1 MEPTT
6 ATGTPAPGL
15 DARIRLVARPAPPMV
30 GVPMGDPGGIGPEIA
45 VQAALSP
52 ALRAEGV
59 VPLLIGGPRV
69 VDRTIRL
76 LEAAGVALPKGEV
89 LVYAVDAADLDA
101 SPYGRVSAEGG
112 RAAYACIEASA
123 RLALAGA
130 IVAVA
135 TAPIN
140 KESIRAAGIDSIG
153 HTEMYAD
160 LTKTKNPMT
169 LFQTLTLRVFFLTR
183 HVSLAKACTLVTADR
198 VAEGIRESLE
208 GLRSLGIDPS
218 SAPLAV
224 AGLNPHNGEHGLF
237 GDDEG
242 REIEPAIARCRAEG
256 LNVAGPVPADSV
268 FHQALHG
275 RYSAVLS
282 LYHDQGHIATKT
294 LDFERTISLTL
305 GMPFLRTS
313 VDHGTAFDIAGKAVA
328 SPVSMVE
335 AVRLGAVYG
344 PACSAYSAARRGRA

>member
-1 MEPTT
+1 MADQERLGRPR
-6 ATGTPAPGL
+6 PGL
-15 DARIRLVARPAPPMV
+15 DARIRIVDAPAPPMI

-52 ALRAEGV
+52 VLRELGV
-59 VPLLIGGPRV
+59 KPLLIGGPKV
-69 VDRTIRL
+69 VDRTVRL
-76 LEAAGVALPKGEV
+76 LEATGIALPAGD
-89 LVYAVDAADLDA
+89 LFVYAVPEADLDA

-112 RAAYACIEASA
+112 RAAYACIAASA
-123 RLALAGA
+123 RLALDGR
-130 IVAVA
+130 IDAVA

-153 HTEMYAD
+153 HTEMYAA
-160 LTKTKNPMT
+160 LTDTKNPMT
-169 LFQTLTLRVFFLTR
+169 LFQTITLRVFFLTR
-183 HVSLAKACTLVTADR
+183 HVSLARACSLVSTDL
-198 VAEGIRESLE
+198 VAEEIRDSVE
-208 GLRSLGIDPS
+208 GLRSLGLDTT

-237 GDDEG
+237 GDEEG
-242 REIEPAIARCRAEG
+242 RFIEPAVARCRAEG
-256 LNVAGPVPADSV
+256 ISVVGPVPADSV

-305 GMPFLRTS
+305 AMPFLRTS

-335 AVRLGAVYG
+335 AIRLGALYG
-344 PACSAYSAARRGRA
+344 PAYAAYSKSKRN

>member
-1 MEPTT
+1 MILP
-6 ATGTPAPGL
+6 
-15 DARIRLVARPAPPMV
+15 RVAITI
-30 GVPMGDPGGIGPEIA
+30 GDPAGIGPEIA
-45 VQAALSP
+45 AKAA
-52 ALRAEGV
+52 AD
-59 VPLLIGGPRV
+59 PRV
-69 VDRTIRL
+69 LEVCRPVLFGRIYTPGMKAGRL
-76 LEAAGVALPKGEV
+76 
-89 LVYAVDAADLDA
+89 
-101 SPYGRVSAEGG
+101 SAEAG
-112 RAAYACIEASA
+112 RAAYDAIVAA
-123 RLALAGA
+123 AGA
-130 IVAVA
+130 AMAGEVDAVA

-169 LFQTLTLRVFFLTR
+169 LFQTITLRVFFLTR
-183 HVSLAKACTLVTADR
+183 HVSLAKACTLVTTDR
-198 VAEGIRESLE
+198 LVEGIRDSVE
-208 GLRSLGIDPS
+208 GLRSLGLDPS
-218 SAPLAV
+218 AAPLAV

-237 GDDEG
+237 GDEEG
-242 REIEPAIARCRAEG
+242 RFIEPAVAQCRAEG
-256 LNVAGPVPADSV
+256 ISVVGPVPADSV

-305 GMPFLRTS
+305 AMPFLRTS

-335 AVRLGAVYG
+335 AIRLGTLYG
-344 PACSAYSAARRGRA
+344 PAYAAYSKSKRN

>member
-1 MEPTT
+1 MEAKPS
-6 ATGTPAPGL
+6 AAALAGL
-15 DARIRLVARPAPPMV
+15 DARIRLVDAPSRPMI
-30 GVPMGDPGGIGPEIA
+30 GVPLGDPGGVGPEIA

-52 ALRAEGV
+52 VLRELGV
-59 VPLLIGGPRV
+59 QTLLIGGPHV

-76 LEAAGVALPKGEV
+76 LQAAGIALPDGDI
-89 LVYAVDAADLDA
+89 LVYSVPEADLET

-112 RAAYACIEASA
+112 RAAYACIAASA
-123 RLALAGA
+123 TLALDGR
-130 IVAVA
+130 IDAVA
-135 TAPIN
+135 TTPIN

-153 HTEMYAD
+153 HTEMYAA
-160 LTKTKNPMT
+160 LTGTKNPMT

-183 HVSLAKACTLVTADR
+183 HVSLAKACTLVTEDR
-198 VAEGIRESLE
+198 VAEGIRDSVE

-237 GDDEG
+237 GDEEG
-242 REIEPAIARCRAEG
+242 RFVEPAVARCRAEG
-256 LNVAGPVPADSV
+256 ISVVGPVPADSV

-313 VDHGTAFDIAGKAVA
+313 VDHGTAFDIAGTAAA
-328 SPVSMVE
+328 SPVSMIE
-335 AVRLGAVYG
+335 AVRLGALYG
-344 PACSAYSAARRGRA
+344 PAYTAYSNSRR

>member
-1 MEPTT
+1 MEDRTR
-6 ATGTPAPGL
+6 TGTAPAGL
-15 DARIRLVARPAPPMV
+15 DARIRIVDAPAPPMI
-30 GVPMGDPGGIGPEIA
+30 GVPMGDPGGIGPEIV

-52 ALRAEGV
+52 VLRGLGIQ
-59 VPLLIGGPRV
+59 PLLIGGLRV

-76 LEAAGVALPKGEV
+76 LEAAGIALPDGDL
-89 LVYAVDAADLDA
+89 LVYPVPEADLA
-101 SPYGRVSAEGG
+101 ISPYGRVSAEGG
-112 RAAYACIEASA
+112 RAAYACIAASA
-123 RLALAGA
+123 HLALDGR
-130 IVAVA
+130 IDAVA

-153 HTEMYAD
+153 HTEMYAA
-160 LTKTKNPMT
+160 LTGTKDPMT

-183 HVSLAKACTLVTADR
+183 HVSLARACTLVTRER
-198 VAEGIRESLE
+198 VAEGIRGCVE
-208 GLRSLGIDPS
+208 GLRSLGIDPCTV
-218 SAPLAV
+218 PLAV

-237 GDDEG
+237 GDEEG
-242 REIEPAIARCRAEG
+242 RFVEPAVADCRAEG
-256 LNVAGPVPADSV
+256 ISVVGPVPADSV

-313 VDHGTAFDIAGKAVA
+313 VDHGTAFDIAGRAVA

-335 AVRLGAVYG
+335 AVRLAAIYG
-344 PACSAYSAARRGRA
+344 PAYSQYSASRR

>member
-1 MEPTT
+1 ME
-6 ATGTPAPGL
+6 AAALGHAQPGL
-15 DARIRLVARPAPPMV
+15 DARIRLVDAPAPPMV

-52 ALRAEGV
+52 VLRESGIL
-59 VPLLIGGPRV
+59 PLLIGGPRV

-76 LEAAGVALPKGEV
+76 LEAAGVALPDGV
-89 LVYAVDAADLDA
+89 LLVYPVLEADLDV

-112 RAAYACIEASA
+112 RAAYACIAASA
-123 RLALAGA
+123 RLALDGR
-130 IVAVA
+130 IDAVA

-140 KESIRAAGIDSIG
+140 KESIRAADIDSIG

-183 HVSLAKACTLVTADR
+183 HVSLAKACTLVTTDR
-198 VAEGIRESLE
+198 LVEGIRDSVE

-218 SAPLAV
+218 VAPLAV

-237 GDDEG
+237 GDEEG
-242 REIEPAIARCRAEG
+242 RFVEPAVAQCRAEG
-256 LNVAGPVPADSV
+256 ISVVGPVPADSV

-305 GMPFLRTS
+305 AMPFLRTS

-335 AVRLGAVYG
+335 AIRLGALYG
-344 PACSAYSAARRGRA
+344 PAYAAYSRARRA